1 MDAIEMQITNALEH
15 MPITADLRRLLP
27 PTPEPADAPTTPTDS
42 PPGTPLSQYSVP
54 LAPKKPRR
62 PGARDS
68 TQTTF
73 SWDSQTSRTS
83 NNPISVLGALID
95 GSIRREHLG
104 SIADTDEVSN
114 ADRFFSTTKNDSIS
128 QRVAI
133 IQAKVSF

>member
-42 PPGTPLSQYSVP
+42 PPGTPLSNYSVP
-54 LAPKKPRR
+54 LTPKKPRR

-73 SWDSQTSRTS
+73 SWDSQTS
-83 NNPISVLGALID
+83 NNPVSVLGALID

-104 SIADTDEVSN
+104 SIVDTDEVSN
-114 ADRFFSTTKNDSIS
+114 ADRFLSTNKNDSIS

-133 IQAKVSF
+133 IQAKVS